1 MPGIFLTGD
10 KSSWRGAMRVGV
22 TMIDALLNVA
32 VFAVVVLCI
41 IGFGVNRART
51 RL

>member
-1 MPGIFLTGD
+1 
-10 KSSWRGAMRVGV
+10 MRVGV

-32 VFAVVVLCI
+32 VFAVHVLCI
-41 IGFGVNRART
+41 IGFGLNRVRT

>member
-1 MPGIFLTGD
+1 MLGIFLACN

-22 TMIDALLNVA
+22 TMIALLNIA
-32 VFAVVVLCI
+32 VFAVHVLCI
-41 IGFGVNRART
+41 IGFVVNRVRT